1 MEFWQTR
8 LRDSRDSLNSLAAPY
23 LFASVDGTDACE
35 HDVHAQ
41 EESETSALV
50 TSHNPTQA
58 RSGQDLED
66 SAEISVREGSRAS
79 DISRMQA
86 QEQRRD
92 DKGPDLSASSLRHLP
107 SDGRALSSALSRP
120 LPEQPDSA
128 THSLPQVLAAD
139 ARGGGTGVVTDLHCA
154 GLSRHEVSE
163 QKSQEE
169 ELVIELPYY
178 QAFTQSQTEYAR
190 SHTRVAQGEGER
202 CAGNI
207 QDDSIP
213 RSHAVAASL
222 TVSSTGPPET
232 RDHAPVSSDVTPAA
246 DHVSDT
252 VERAQACRQ
261 EELAAKTRAEPEPNT
276 MSRSTA
282 SPETIK
288 MMADACSDHVR
299 ESPHAKLAF
308 LDVVK
313 AGALGSA
320 TDTIDELT
328 FFETLWTNHGILHG
342 SDTLAVLPDARL
354 FGSSTVTP
362 QQPTASGMRLRLGC
376 GGGTVAA
383 AAKSQLV
390 VSVSKA
396 LVEMGPRP
404 LQQDVVH
411 VGGVRGNVPVVIVC
425 DGHGYVNLL
434 NTPPAD
440 APLEWRNSLH
450 VGGRQ
455 AAEISCQTLAQ
466 YLDKYAEELSV
477 HAADRFFH
485 RAFCLAH
492 QVVLKQIRMGALPE
506 AQEGG
511 LARYLHAPANT
522 PGSALDAAYF
532 RQAVSKWAA
541 LVPKAVASSGVLSKH
556 LRTVAVSGQRGE
568 GSADAASDMVGDKC
582 VDGVYYKRANG
593 AWEHLDFGTTATCC
607 LVCNAPDAAK
617 PHRKLC
623 LTAHVGDSD
632 ACLFRFSQSTPQSRP
647 VLQMATWLTKEHTMY
662 AEDERL
668 RPVPRGGLLQDYE
681 GEGALRWKARV
692 DVAMPEGLPKAVAY
706 EPTRGLGH
714 IFGQHYGISPCPS
727 VSVCEV
733 APLDVIVVGSDGIWN
748 PLGGRRAPGCLDAR
762 LPEQVEPSQPLY
774 TRMRDFFLLHHHK
787 EPPAIAAELMA
798 LTKKLGLQDNTSLAV
813 IKITSTGAAAVGKP
827 P

>member
-1 MEFWQTR
+1 M
-8 LRDSRDSLNSLAAPY
+8 
-23 LFASVDGTDACE
+23 DGTDACE
-35 HDVHAQ
+35 FDVHAQ
-41 EESETSALV
+41 QESETGALV
-50 TSHNPTQA
+50 TSHNPVLEA

-66 SAEISVREGSRAS
+66 GAENSVREGLRAS

-86 QEQRRD
+86 QEQRRND
-92 DKGPDLSASSLRHLP
+92 TGPDPSSSLLRHLP
-107 SDGRALSSALSRP
+107 SDGLVPSSALSRP
-120 LPEQPDSA
+120 LPEQPESA
-128 THSLPQVLAAD
+128 TQSLPEAFAAD
-139 ARGGGTGVVTDLHCA
+139 ARGGGSGVITDLHCP
-154 GLSRHEVSE
+154 GLSRHEVAD
-163 QKSQEE
+163 QRGQEG
-169 ELVIELPYY
+169 LVIELPYY
-178 QAFTQSQTEYAR
+178 QAFTQSQAEYAR
-190 SHTRVAQGEGER
+190 SHARVAQGGGGC

-213 RSHAVAASL
+213 QSHAVAASL
-222 TVSSTGPPET
+222 TVSSTKPPET
-232 RDHAPVSSDVTPAA
+232 RDHALVSSDVTPAA

-252 VERAQACRQ
+252 VERAEVCRQ
-261 EELAAKTRAEPEPNT
+261 EKLAAKTRAEPEPNT
-276 MSRSTA
+276 MRRSTA

-288 MMADACSDHVR
+288 IIAVASSDHVR

-308 LDVVK
+308 VDVVK
-313 AGALGSA
+313 AGAIGSA

-354 FGSSTVTP
+354 FGSSTVTR
-362 QQPTASGMRLRLGC
+362 QQPTARGMRLGLGG
-376 GGGTVAA
+376 GGGTAAA

-434 NTPPAD
+434 NTTPAD

-492 QVVLKQIRMGALPE
+492 QVVLKQIRMGALPQ

-556 LRTVAVSGQRGE
+556 LRTVAVSEQTGE

-647 VLQMATWLTKEHTMY
+647 VLQMATWLTKEHTLY

-668 RPVPRGGLLQDYE
+668 RPVPRGGTGRLLQDYE
-681 GEGALRWKARV
+681 GEGALKWKARV